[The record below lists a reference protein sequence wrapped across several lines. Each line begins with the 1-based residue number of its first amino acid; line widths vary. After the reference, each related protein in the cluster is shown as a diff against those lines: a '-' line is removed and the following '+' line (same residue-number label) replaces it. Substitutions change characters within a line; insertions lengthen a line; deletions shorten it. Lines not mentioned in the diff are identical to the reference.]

1 MKIDSITHI
10 SATQVITDE
19 SEFNEYIR
27 YGQDCWYIRMGE
39 SEEPVYNSIEL
50 ERLYQE
56 YISTLR
62 LTQFNQEI

>member
-1 MKIDSITHI
+1 MKIYSITHI

-27 YGQDCWYIRMGE
+27 YSQDCWYIRMGE
-39 SEEPVYNSIEL
+39 SEEPVYDSIEL

-56 YISTLR
+56 YIST
-62 LTQFNQEI
+62 IS